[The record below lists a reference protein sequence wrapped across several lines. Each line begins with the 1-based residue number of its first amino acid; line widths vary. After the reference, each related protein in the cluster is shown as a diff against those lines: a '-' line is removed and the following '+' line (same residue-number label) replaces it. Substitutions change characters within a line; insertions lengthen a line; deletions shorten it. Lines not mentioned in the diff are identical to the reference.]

1 MFGKMVARKWI
12 SMLVLTLGLG
22 AAWGVG
28 VALIGAVG
36 MSLMPPATR
45 GDSEDIIVV
54 ADGTPLI
61 KTRIG
66 GNWNNTKLRTLDG
79 EAIDLEAIHWPRQA
93 SFRKPYREPRWF
105 ESPVTWRERIAGLS
119 DEQKPPMSWV
129 AIRDGQR
136 PGHAYFAGYDPTS
149 KLGLG
154 YLGRAGFRPSIPARD
169 EWFDM
174 GNSTFSWQS
183 QPIASRNSVLYGRLA
198 NLYGRGTSTDKNRLA
213 WGLCFMVDGK
223 EIQEID
229 LANKRVRTLA
239 SLEGLRSLSI
249 VTQPLPATDED
260 TEAEPT
266 NLPGDE
272 SADSLKAQ
280 SPFRLASMQAYTYTT
295 VFVASPEIDAKHKT
309 ADRILA
315 CCDDRLVVIN
325 PFDNS
330 QQAFSLPE
338 QLRESDF
345 SVYSMSEDKLLLT
358 VGRGKWESGR
368 IVDLLWIDTEGKIV
382 QEKNLR
388 LLGRRSTENPMLA
401 AAGGSIVAPTLLP
414 WLVVVFG
421 VIPVTEMNVDQ
432 AESLGAALGEILPF
446 SWPVLVLLLGL
457 SVIFA
462 RLTYKWQQKYC
473 RENTVLWCVTVFLFT
488 WPALMA
494 YWVMH
499 RRPMMEACGECSAEV
514 PRDRDACARCE
525 TVFAEPGRL
534 GTEVFA

>member
-1 MFGKMVARKWI
+1 MFGRIVTRKWI
-12 SMLVLTLGLG
+12 SVLVLTLGLG
-22 AAWGVG
+22 AAWSVG
-28 VALIGAVG
+28 VALIGAIG
-36 MSLMPPATR
+36 MSLMPSAVP
-45 GDSEDIIVV
+45 GDFEDIIVA

-61 KTRIG
+61 KTRVG

-79 EAIDLEAIHWPRQA
+79 EAVEQEGYNWLGQA
-93 SFRKPYREPRWF
+93 SIRKPYQKPRWF
-105 ESPVTWRERIAGLS
+105 ESPITWRERIAGVN

-129 AIRDGQR
+129 AIRDGER
-136 PGHAYFAGYDPTS
+136 PGHAYFAGYDPIS
-149 KLGLG
+149 KRRIG

-174 GNSTFSWQS
+174 GNSTLSWQH
-183 QPIASRNSVLYGRLA
+183 QPIASRNSVQYGGLGY
-198 NLYGRGTSTDKNRLA
+198 LYGRGTSTDKNRLA
-213 WGLCFMVDGK
+213 WGLCFMIDGR
-223 EIQEID
+223 EIQELD
-229 LANKRVRTLA
+229 LANRRVRTLT
-239 SLEGLRSLSI
+239 SLDGLRSLGI
-249 VTQPLPATDED
+249 VSQPLPSIDED
-260 TEAEPT
+260 AEAKPAT
-266 NLPGDE
+266 LPGDE
-272 SADSLKAQ
+272 NADSLKAQ
-280 SPFRLASMQAYTYTT
+280 SPFRLASMQ
-295 VFVASPEIDAKHKT
+295 VWSLVASPGIDAKHKT

-338 QLRESDF
+338 QLRESRF
-345 SVYSMSEDKLLLT
+345 SAYSMAEDQLLLT
-358 VGRGKWESGR
+358 VERGKWESGR
-368 IVDLLWIDTEGKIV
+368 IFDLLWIDTEGKVV

-388 LLGRRSTENPMLA
+388 LLGGRSTETPMLA
-401 AAGGSIVAPTLLP
+401 TVGVSIVAPSLLP
-414 WLVVVFG
+414 WLVGVFG
-421 VIPVTEMNVDQ
+421 VMPVAGMNIHQ
-432 AESLGAALGEILPF
+432 AESLGAALGEILPLC
-446 SWPVLVLLLGL
+446 WPVLVLLLGL

-525 TVFAEPGRL
+525 TEFAEPGRL